1 MKEIILV
8 IGGCR
13 SGKSSHALALA
24 EEMAEEQTEEQKEE
38 QADSGKVFIATCVPR
53 DDEMKDRVARHQR
66 DRDKSWETVETPA
79 ALADAISEHHRKAG
93 VILVDCLTLWT
104 SNILMETEDPGRL
117 DDRIRELIGA
127 LGEAECPVI
136 LVSNEVG
143 AGIVPANRLARLFR
157 DTAGMVNQRV
167 ASAADRV
174 VLMTAGMPLTLKGK
188 K

>member
-13 SGKSSHALALA
+13 SGKSSHSLAVA
-24 EEMAEEQTEEQKEE
+24 EEMA
-38 QADSGKVFIATCVPR
+38 DRGKVFIATCVPR
-53 DDEMKDRVARHQR
+53 DDEMKNRVARHQR
-66 DRDKSWETVETPA
+66 DRAKSWETVETPV
-79 ALADAISEHHRKAG
+79 ALAETIAAHHRKAG

-104 SNILMETEDPGRL
+104 SNVLMESEDPGRI
-117 DDRIRELIGA
+117 DERIRELIEA
-127 LGEAECPVI
+127 LAVAECPVI

-143 AGIVPANRLARLFR
+143 TGIVPANRLARLFR

-174 VLMTAGMPLTLKGK
+174 VLMTAGLPLTLKGK
-188 K
+188 KMTDADRTGRLA

>member
-1 MKEIILV
+1 MIYMDEIILV

-13 SGKSSHALALA
+13 SGKSSHALQLA
-24 EEMAEEQTEEQKEE
+24 EGMT
-38 QADSGKVFIATCVPR
+38 DRGKVFIATCVPR

-66 DRDKSWETVETPA
+66 DRENSWKTVETPVDLPGAIA
-79 ALADAISEHHRKAG
+79 AHHREAE

-104 SNILMETEDPGRL
+104 SNILMETENPDKIEE
-117 DDRIRELIGA
+117 RIHALTHT

-143 AGIVPANRLARLFR
+143 TGIVPANRLARLFR

-174 VLMTAGMPLTLKGK
+174 VLMTAGLPLALKG
-188 K
+188 